1 MGQVN
6 TNHNQ
11 FVELQTSQE
20 DLLNQ
25 STCKEAHK
33 IPFCCVISIPH
44 GFEVISNYQPKIMYH
59 LGCLAMVKET
69 CRKTVQVDDCGNAEV
84 DLHVLKAKGCI
95 PFIANIVVKPTCE
108 QKGCST
114 KPHTK
119 EIAIS
124 CQSSVFVDL
133 ILNCSVDSLPHIHL
147 NCHNVAVCDLQMNP
161 IKEACQ
167 HINITGSFR
176 FLSV

>member
-1 MGQVN
+1 MN
-6 TNHNQ
+6 SNHDR
-11 FVELQTSQE
+11 FEELHASQE
-20 DLLNQ
+20 ELLHQ
-25 STCKEAHK
+25 SAGKESHK

-59 LGCLAMVKET
+59 LGCLATVEET

-108 QKGCST
+108 QKGCSA
-114 KPHTK
+114 KPHIK

-124 CQSSVFVDL
+124 CRNSVCVDL
-133 ILNCSVDSLPHIHL
+133 ILNCSVDSLSYINL
-147 NCHNVAVCDLQMNP
+147 NCHNVVVCDLQMTP

-167 HINITGSFR
+167 HVKIKGNFQ